1 MSDYERKVLKALTD
15 YVAINKYPPTVRELC
30 ELTGITSTS
39 VIHSKLKSLAENG
52 YISMKK
58 GLARG
63 IMVKK
68 PITNYDRIRNMSVEE
83 LTDFMQKCGWDF
95 PPYCDYRIARE
106 CDDNC
111 IKCAKQWL
119 ESEVQWE

>member
-68 PITNYDRIRNMSVEE
+68 AITNYDRIRNMSVEE
-83 LTDFMQKCGWDF
+83 MAEFFENTNSQCAIKVNGELIVRHK
-95 PPYCDYRIARE
+95 DY
-106 CDDNC
+106 
-111 IKCAKQWL
+111 IKIWL
-119 ESEVQWE
+119 ESEVQGE